1 MNYVVTFTDS
11 NCIQNILQVWLPTL
25 TRNFSGTPVVITFK
39 VDIKDINKLKQLGAT
54 VIEGNN
60 KVEGLY
66 DTVANRMKIQEEFTK
81 SVDDNSKLMFIDGA
95 DIVFQSEINT
105 FFDNINHN
113 KIIYSALD
121 ELSNQWTIDSFKK
134 LTEHRLDIQEYLL
147 PRLKK
152 LNIKSIG
159 LLAGTKKAMVR
170 YFQYHNE
177 TLFLFK
183 PDTFFGMNQ
192 MILTYLNLV
201 KSEDFVPSYIS
212 NFRLQDKNVIYEDGL
227 FKTKEII
234 PIAHFSRPHM
244 KKLYN
249 KLYLEIKE

>member
-1 MNYVVTFTDS
+1 MNYVVTFTDN
-11 NCIQNILQVWLPTL
+11 NCIQNIIQVWLPTL
-25 TRNFSGTPVVITFK
+25 KRNFSGTPVVITFK
-39 VDIKDINKLKQLGAT
+39 VEKGDINKLKQLGAI

-60 KVEGLY
+60 NIEGLY

-81 SVDDNSKLMFIDGA
+81 SVNDDSKLMFIDGA
-95 DIVFQSEINT
+95 DVVFQSEINT
-105 FFDNINHN
+105 FFNQITHN

-134 LTEHRLDIQEYLL
+134 LTEYRLDIQESLL

-177 TLFLFK
+177 TLLLFK

-192 MILTYLNLV
+192 MILTYLNLITP
-201 KSEDFVPSYIS
+201 EDFVPSYIS
-212 NFRLQDKNVIYEDGL
+212 NFRLKDKNVIYEDGL
-227 FKTKEII
+227 FKIKEII
-234 PIAHFSRPHM
+234 PIAHFSCSHM

-249 KLYLEIKE
+249 DLYLEKKK